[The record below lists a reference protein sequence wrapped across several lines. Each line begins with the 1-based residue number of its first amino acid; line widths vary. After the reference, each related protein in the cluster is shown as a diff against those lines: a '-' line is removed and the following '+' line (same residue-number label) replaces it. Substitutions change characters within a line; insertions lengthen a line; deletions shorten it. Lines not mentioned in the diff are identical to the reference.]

1 MAKIVYLAW
10 GSLKWN
16 VENLPI
22 KSPDSWIY
30 SNLEIPLEFSRI
42 SDRGKGRLTL
52 VIDVEHGRKNRIWY
66 SYSTLKNVDKA
77 IKELK
82 IREGT
87 SIDNIAYINLK
98 SNKER
103 HLNTPNIIAGKIK
116 EWMIK
121 EDIEIA
127 IWTDLK
133 SNWKDIMKTEYTVER
148 AYKYFENSPLET
160 RLKILEYVY
169 KATRITKIKTDFS
182 NYFFEK
188 LKK

>member
-1 MAKIVYLAW
+1 MKIVYLAW

-16 VENLPI
+16 IENLPI
-22 KSPDSWIY
+22 KSADSWIY

-42 SDRGKGRLTL
+42 SDQGKGRLTL
-52 VIDVEHGRKNRIWY
+52 VIDPKHGKKNRIWY
-66 SYSTLKNVDKA
+66 AYSTAKNVDKA

-87 SIDNIAYINLK
+87 NIKNIAYINLK
-98 SNKER
+98 NNKER
-103 HLNTPNIIAGKIK
+103 HINTPNVIVNDIKI
-116 EWMIK
+116 WMIK
-121 EDIEIA
+121 NKIEVA

-133 SNWKDIMKTEYTVER
+133 SNWVDIMKNEYTVER
-148 AYKYFENSPLET
+148 AYKYFEGSPLNV
-160 RLKILEYVY
+160 RLKILEYIY
-169 KATRITKIKTDFS
+169 KATRLTKIKTEFS